1 MERTTT
7 IDQKPVPIVA
17 TQTVR
22 AMNELELQE
31 KAKKI
36 KFLVL
41 DADGIMTDGKIYY
54 GNYGDEIKA
63 FDVKDGLGIVFLKGA
78 GIDTAIITA
87 KKSRIV
93 RFRAK
98 DLGIR
103 YVYENSSKL
112 ATFNKLLK
120 RFGLTKDEV
129 CFMGDDIIDIPV
141 LKNTGLS
148 VTVPQAADEVKAAAS
163 HITKANA
170 GSGAVREICE
180 LILKSQDKW
189 EEVTKKYFV

>member
-1 MERTTT
+1 LERITTV
-7 IDQKPVPIVA
+7 DQKPVPIVA
-17 TQTVR
+17 TQTVK

-31 KAKKI
+31 RAKKI

-63 FDVKDGLGIVFLKGA
+63 FDVKDGLGIVFLKRA

-93 RFRAK
+93 RLRAK

-120 RFGLTKDEV
+120 KFGLTKDEV
-129 CFMGDDIIDIPV
+129 CFMGDDIIDVPV

-148 VTVPQAADEVKAAAS
+148 VTVPQAADDVKAAAS

-180 LILKSQDKW
+180 LILKSQNKW

>member
-1 MERTTT
+1 LERITTV
-7 IDQKPVPIVA
+7 DQKPVPIVA
-17 TQTVR
+17 TQTVK

-31 KAKKI
+31 RAKKI

-63 FDVKDGLGIVFLKGA
+63 FDVKDGLGIVFLKRA

-93 RFRAK
+93 RLRAK

-129 CFMGDDIIDIPV
+129 CFMGDDIIDVPV

-148 VTVPQAADEVKAAAS
+148 VTVPQAADDVKAAAS

-180 LILKSQDKW
+180 LILKSQNKW